1 MKEKLLELLNNS
13 YSPYSN
19 FRVAAIALMKDGTE
33 FNGVNVENASYGGAI
48 CAERSAIVSAI
59 SAGYK
64 KHDFEKMYV
73 MCDNEKIGMSCM
85 ICRQVIQEFF
95 EKDKM
100 IIAMNPN
107 GDEIVHTVE
116 ELFKMKVGFVSI
128 VGRPNAGKST
138 LINSI
143 IGSKVAIVSDKA
155 HTTRNNI
162 QGIYNDDDSQIIF
175 IDTPGIHKP
184 MHKLGKYM
192 NSQSY
197 YSIEDTNVILFM
209 VDATEKIG
217 KGDKFILEKLKEV
230 DSNVFLV
237 LNKVD
242 RIKKENLFPMI
253 EEYNKLFDFKEIIPI
268 SALKKDN
275 IDDLIKTIKKY
286 LDEGE
291 RYYSEDYYTDKSINF
306 MVSEIVRE
314 KVLNLTHEEV
324 PHAVTCVLEKYEEEK
339 NSIHIN
345 VLIIVEREGIKRIL
359 VGHSGSMIKEIGIE
373 ARKDIEELVGK
384 KVYLELFVKTVNN
397 WREKDKYLTEFG
409 FNNE

>member
-1 MKEKLLELLNNS
+1 
-13 YSPYSN
+13 
-19 FRVAAIALMKDGTE
+19 
-33 FNGVNVENASYGGAI
+33 
-48 CAERSAIVSAI
+48 
-59 SAGYK
+59 
-64 KHDFEKMYV
+64 
-73 MCDNEKIGMSCM
+73 
-85 ICRQVIQEFF
+85 
-95 EKDKM
+95 
-100 IIAMNPN
+100 
-107 GDEIVHTVE
+107 
-116 ELFKMKVGFVSI
+116 MKVGFVSI

-230 DSNVFLV
+230 DSNVFLI

-242 RIKKENLFPMI
+242 RIKKENLFSMI

-397 WREKDKYLTEFG
+397 WREKDKYLAEFG

>member
-1 MKEKLLELLNNS
+1 
-13 YSPYSN
+13 
-19 FRVAAIALMKDGTE
+19 
-33 FNGVNVENASYGGAI
+33 
-48 CAERSAIVSAI
+48 
-59 SAGYK
+59 
-64 KHDFEKMYV
+64 
-73 MCDNEKIGMSCM
+73 
-85 ICRQVIQEFF
+85 
-95 EKDKM
+95 
-100 IIAMNPN
+100 
-107 GDEIVHTVE
+107 
-116 ELFKMKVGFVSI
+116 MKVGFVSI

-184 MHKLGKYM
+184 MYKLGKYM

-230 DSNVFLV
+230 DSNVFLI

-242 RIKKENLFPMI
+242 RIKKENLFSMI

-397 WREKDKYLTEFG
+397 WREKDKYLAEFG

>member
-1 MKEKLLELLNNS
+1 
-13 YSPYSN
+13 
-19 FRVAAIALMKDGTE
+19 
-33 FNGVNVENASYGGAI
+33 
-48 CAERSAIVSAI
+48 
-59 SAGYK
+59 
-64 KHDFEKMYV
+64 
-73 MCDNEKIGMSCM
+73 
-85 ICRQVIQEFF
+85 
-95 EKDKM
+95 
-100 IIAMNPN
+100 
-107 GDEIVHTVE
+107 
-116 ELFKMKVGFVSI
+116 MKVGFVSI

-230 DSNVFLV
+230 DSNVFLI

-242 RIKKENLFPMI
+242 RIKKENLFSMI

-324 PHAVTCVLEKYEEEK
+324 PHAVTCVLEKYKEEK

-397 WREKDKYLTEFG
+397 WREKDKYLAEFG

>member
-1 MKEKLLELLNNS
+1 
-13 YSPYSN
+13 
-19 FRVAAIALMKDGTE
+19 
-33 FNGVNVENASYGGAI
+33 
-48 CAERSAIVSAI
+48 
-59 SAGYK
+59 
-64 KHDFEKMYV
+64 
-73 MCDNEKIGMSCM
+73 
-85 ICRQVIQEFF
+85 
-95 EKDKM
+95 
-100 IIAMNPN
+100 
-107 GDEIVHTVE
+107 
-116 ELFKMKVGFVSI
+116 MKVGFVSI

-324 PHAVTCVLEKYEEEK
+324 PHVVTCVLEKYEEEK

-397 WREKDKYLTEFG
+397 WREKDKYLAEFG

>member
-1 MKEKLLELLNNS
+1 
-13 YSPYSN
+13 
-19 FRVAAIALMKDGTE
+19 
-33 FNGVNVENASYGGAI
+33 
-48 CAERSAIVSAI
+48 
-59 SAGYK
+59 
-64 KHDFEKMYV
+64 
-73 MCDNEKIGMSCM
+73 
-85 ICRQVIQEFF
+85 
-95 EKDKM
+95 
-100 IIAMNPN
+100 
-107 GDEIVHTVE
+107 
-116 ELFKMKVGFVSI
+116 MKVGFVSI

-384 KVYLELFVKTVNN
+384 KVYIELFVKTVNN

>member
-1 MKEKLLELLNNS
+1 
-13 YSPYSN
+13 
-19 FRVAAIALMKDGTE
+19 
-33 FNGVNVENASYGGAI
+33 
-48 CAERSAIVSAI
+48 
-59 SAGYK
+59 
-64 KHDFEKMYV
+64 
-73 MCDNEKIGMSCM
+73 
-85 ICRQVIQEFF
+85 
-95 EKDKM
+95 
-100 IIAMNPN
+100 
-107 GDEIVHTVE
+107 
-116 ELFKMKVGFVSI
+116 MKVGFVSI

-324 PHAVTCVLEKYEEEK
+324 PHAVTCVLEKYVEEK

>member
-1 MKEKLLELLNNS
+1 
-13 YSPYSN
+13 
-19 FRVAAIALMKDGTE
+19 
-33 FNGVNVENASYGGAI
+33 
-48 CAERSAIVSAI
+48 
-59 SAGYK
+59 
-64 KHDFEKMYV
+64 
-73 MCDNEKIGMSCM
+73 
-85 ICRQVIQEFF
+85 
-95 EKDKM
+95 
-100 IIAMNPN
+100 
-107 GDEIVHTVE
+107 
-116 ELFKMKVGFVSI
+116 MKVGFVSI

-359 VGHSGSMIKEIGIE
+359 VGHFGSMIKEIGIE

>member
-1 MKEKLLELLNNS
+1 
-13 YSPYSN
+13 
-19 FRVAAIALMKDGTE
+19 
-33 FNGVNVENASYGGAI
+33 
-48 CAERSAIVSAI
+48 
-59 SAGYK
+59 
-64 KHDFEKMYV
+64 
-73 MCDNEKIGMSCM
+73 
-85 ICRQVIQEFF
+85 
-95 EKDKM
+95 
-100 IIAMNPN
+100 
-107 GDEIVHTVE
+107 
-116 ELFKMKVGFVSI
+116 MKVGFVSI

-155 HTTRNNI
+155 HTTRNKI
-162 QGIYNDDDSQIIF
+162 QGIYNHDYSQIIF

-397 WREKDKYLTEFG
+397 WREKYKYLT
-409 FNNE
+409 

>member
-1 MKEKLLELLNNS
+1 
-13 YSPYSN
+13 
-19 FRVAAIALMKDGTE
+19 
-33 FNGVNVENASYGGAI
+33 
-48 CAERSAIVSAI
+48 
-59 SAGYK
+59 
-64 KHDFEKMYV
+64 
-73 MCDNEKIGMSCM
+73 
-85 ICRQVIQEFF
+85 
-95 EKDKM
+95 
-100 IIAMNPN
+100 
-107 GDEIVHTVE
+107 
-116 ELFKMKVGFVSI
+116 MKVGFVSI

-373 ARKDIEELVGK
+373 ARKDIEE
-384 KVYLELFVKTVNN
+384 
-397 WREKDKYLTEFG
+397 FG

>member
-1 MKEKLLELLNNS
+1 
-13 YSPYSN
+13 
-19 FRVAAIALMKDGTE
+19 
-33 FNGVNVENASYGGAI
+33 
-48 CAERSAIVSAI
+48 
-59 SAGYK
+59 
-64 KHDFEKMYV
+64 
-73 MCDNEKIGMSCM
+73 
-85 ICRQVIQEFF
+85 
-95 EKDKM
+95 
-100 IIAMNPN
+100 
-107 GDEIVHTVE
+107 
-116 ELFKMKVGFVSI
+116 MKVGFVSI

-143 IGSKVAIVSDKA
+143 IGSKVAIVSDKT

>member
-1 MKEKLLELLNNS
+1 
-13 YSPYSN
+13 
-19 FRVAAIALMKDGTE
+19 
-33 FNGVNVENASYGGAI
+33 
-48 CAERSAIVSAI
+48 
-59 SAGYK
+59 
-64 KHDFEKMYV
+64 
-73 MCDNEKIGMSCM
+73 
-85 ICRQVIQEFF
+85 
-95 EKDKM
+95 
-100 IIAMNPN
+100 
-107 GDEIVHTVE
+107 
-116 ELFKMKVGFVSI
+116 MKVGFVSI

-217 KGDKFILEKLKEV
+217 KGDKFILDKLKEV

-359 VGHSGSMIKEIGIE
+359 VGHSGSMIKKIGIE

>member
-1 MKEKLLELLNNS
+1 
-13 YSPYSN
+13 
-19 FRVAAIALMKDGTE
+19 
-33 FNGVNVENASYGGAI
+33 
-48 CAERSAIVSAI
+48 
-59 SAGYK
+59 
-64 KHDFEKMYV
+64 
-73 MCDNEKIGMSCM
+73 
-85 ICRQVIQEFF
+85 
-95 EKDKM
+95 
-100 IIAMNPN
+100 
-107 GDEIVHTVE
+107 
-116 ELFKMKVGFVSI
+116 MKVGFVSI

-345 VLIIVEREGIKRIL
+345 VLIIVEREGIKRIH

>member
-1 MKEKLLELLNNS
+1 
-13 YSPYSN
+13 
-19 FRVAAIALMKDGTE
+19 
-33 FNGVNVENASYGGAI
+33 
-48 CAERSAIVSAI
+48 
-59 SAGYK
+59 
-64 KHDFEKMYV
+64 
-73 MCDNEKIGMSCM
+73 
-85 ICRQVIQEFF
+85 
-95 EKDKM
+95 
-100 IIAMNPN
+100 
-107 GDEIVHTVE
+107 
-116 ELFKMKVGFVSI
+116 MKVGFVSI

-230 DSNVFLV
+230 DSNVLLV

-384 KVYLELFVKTVNN
+384 KIYLELFVKTVNN

>member
-1 MKEKLLELLNNS
+1 
-13 YSPYSN
+13 
-19 FRVAAIALMKDGTE
+19 
-33 FNGVNVENASYGGAI
+33 
-48 CAERSAIVSAI
+48 
-59 SAGYK
+59 
-64 KHDFEKMYV
+64 
-73 MCDNEKIGMSCM
+73 
-85 ICRQVIQEFF
+85 
-95 EKDKM
+95 
-100 IIAMNPN
+100 
-107 GDEIVHTVE
+107 
-116 ELFKMKVGFVSI
+116 MKVGFVSI

-291 RYYSEDYYTDKSINF
+291 RYYSEDYYTDKSIDF

>member
-1 MKEKLLELLNNS
+1 
-13 YSPYSN
+13 
-19 FRVAAIALMKDGTE
+19 
-33 FNGVNVENASYGGAI
+33 
-48 CAERSAIVSAI
+48 
-59 SAGYK
+59 
-64 KHDFEKMYV
+64 
-73 MCDNEKIGMSCM
+73 
-85 ICRQVIQEFF
+85 
-95 EKDKM
+95 
-100 IIAMNPN
+100 
-107 GDEIVHTVE
+107 
-116 ELFKMKVGFVSI
+116 MKVGFVSI

-324 PHAVTCVLEKYEEEK
+324 PHTVTCVLEKYEEEK
-339 NSIHIN
+339 NNIHIN

>member
-1 MKEKLLELLNNS
+1 
-13 YSPYSN
+13 
-19 FRVAAIALMKDGTE
+19 
-33 FNGVNVENASYGGAI
+33 
-48 CAERSAIVSAI
+48 
-59 SAGYK
+59 
-64 KHDFEKMYV
+64 
-73 MCDNEKIGMSCM
+73 
-85 ICRQVIQEFF
+85 
-95 EKDKM
+95 
-100 IIAMNPN
+100 
-107 GDEIVHTVE
+107 
-116 ELFKMKVGFVSI
+116 MKVGFVSI

-143 IGSKVAIVSDKA
+143 IGSKVAIVSVKA

-192 NSQSY
+192 NSRSY

-242 RIKKENLFPMI
+242 RIKKENLFSMI

>member
-1 MKEKLLELLNNS
+1 
-13 YSPYSN
+13 
-19 FRVAAIALMKDGTE
+19 
-33 FNGVNVENASYGGAI
+33 
-48 CAERSAIVSAI
+48 
-59 SAGYK
+59 
-64 KHDFEKMYV
+64 
-73 MCDNEKIGMSCM
+73 
-85 ICRQVIQEFF
+85 
-95 EKDKM
+95 
-100 IIAMNPN
+100 
-107 GDEIVHTVE
+107 
-116 ELFKMKVGFVSI
+116 MKVGFVSI
-128 VGRPNAGKST
+128 IGRPNAGKST

>member
-1 MKEKLLELLNNS
+1 MKC
-13 YSPYSN
+13 
-19 FRVAAIALMKDGTE
+19 
-33 FNGVNVENASYGGAI
+33 GV
-48 CAERSAIVSAI
+48 
-59 SAGYK
+59 
-64 KHDFEKMYV
+64 
-73 MCDNEKIGMSCM
+73 
-85 ICRQVIQEFF
+85 
-95 EKDKM
+95 
-100 IIAMNPN
+100 
-107 GDEIVHTVE
+107 
-116 ELFKMKVGFVSI
+116 VSI
-128 VGRPNAGKST
+128 MGRPNVGKST
-138 LINSI
+138 LLN
-143 IGSKVAIVSDKA
+143 AILNMKLAITTDKA
-155 HTTRNNI
+155 GTTRNI
-162 QGIYNDDDSQIIF
+162 IEGIYQDNEAQIVF

>member
-1 MKEKLLELLNNS
+1 
-13 YSPYSN
+13 
-19 FRVAAIALMKDGTE
+19 
-33 FNGVNVENASYGGAI
+33 
-48 CAERSAIVSAI
+48 
-59 SAGYK
+59 
-64 KHDFEKMYV
+64 
-73 MCDNEKIGMSCM
+73 
-85 ICRQVIQEFF
+85 
-95 EKDKM
+95 
-100 IIAMNPN
+100 
-107 GDEIVHTVE
+107 
-116 ELFKMKVGFVSI
+116 MKVGFVSI

-324 PHAVTCVLEKYEEEK
+324 PHARRYAQLQKAFRRFRSRSSHHGSRNHQSRKHPRKTASHRRRGRRSL
-339 NSIHIN
+339 
-345 VLIIVEREGIKRIL
+345 
-359 VGHSGSMIKEIGIE
+359 GHRQVHPPHGTTS
-373 ARKDIEELVGK
+373 L
-384 KVYLELFVKTVNN
+384 
-397 WREKDKYLTEFG
+397 
-409 FNNE
+409 

>member
-1 MKEKLLELLNNS
+1 
-13 YSPYSN
+13 
-19 FRVAAIALMKDGTE
+19 
-33 FNGVNVENASYGGAI
+33 
-48 CAERSAIVSAI
+48 
-59 SAGYK
+59 
-64 KHDFEKMYV
+64 
-73 MCDNEKIGMSCM
+73 
-85 ICRQVIQEFF
+85 
-95 EKDKM
+95 
-100 IIAMNPN
+100 
-107 GDEIVHTVE
+107 
-116 ELFKMKVGFVSI
+116 MKVGFVSI

-217 KGDKFILEKLKEV
+217 KGDKFILEKLKEA

-397 WREKDKYLTEFG
+397 WREKDKYLAEFG

>member
-1 MKEKLLELLNNS
+1 
-13 YSPYSN
+13 
-19 FRVAAIALMKDGTE
+19 
-33 FNGVNVENASYGGAI
+33 
-48 CAERSAIVSAI
+48 
-59 SAGYK
+59 
-64 KHDFEKMYV
+64 
-73 MCDNEKIGMSCM
+73 
-85 ICRQVIQEFF
+85 
-95 EKDKM
+95 
-100 IIAMNPN
+100 
-107 GDEIVHTVE
+107 
-116 ELFKMKVGFVSI
+116 MKVGFVSI

-209 VDATEKIG
+209 VDAIEKIG

-397 WREKDKYLTEFG
+397 WREKDKYLAEFG

>member
-1 MKEKLLELLNNS
+1 
-13 YSPYSN
+13 
-19 FRVAAIALMKDGTE
+19 
-33 FNGVNVENASYGGAI
+33 
-48 CAERSAIVSAI
+48 
-59 SAGYK
+59 
-64 KHDFEKMYV
+64 
-73 MCDNEKIGMSCM
+73 
-85 ICRQVIQEFF
+85 
-95 EKDKM
+95 
-100 IIAMNPN
+100 
-107 GDEIVHTVE
+107 
-116 ELFKMKVGFVSI
+116 MKVGFVSI

-230 DSNVFLV
+230 DSNVFLI

-324 PHAVTCVLEKYEEEK
+324 PHAVTCVLEKYKEE
-339 NSIHIN
+339 IN

-397 WREKDKYLTEFG
+397 WREKDKYLAEFG

>member
-1 MKEKLLELLNNS
+1 
-13 YSPYSN
+13 
-19 FRVAAIALMKDGTE
+19 
-33 FNGVNVENASYGGAI
+33 
-48 CAERSAIVSAI
+48 
-59 SAGYK
+59 
-64 KHDFEKMYV
+64 
-73 MCDNEKIGMSCM
+73 
-85 ICRQVIQEFF
+85 
-95 EKDKM
+95 
-100 IIAMNPN
+100 
-107 GDEIVHTVE
+107 
-116 ELFKMKVGFVSI
+116 
-128 VGRPNAGKST
+128 
-138 LINSI
+138 
-143 IGSKVAIVSDKA
+143 
-155 HTTRNNI
+155 
-162 QGIYNDDDSQIIF
+162 
-175 IDTPGIHKP
+175 